1 MDDSNNINAKMLG
14 RFAVPGQEMVY
25 KLFDAFLSKTVL
37 EDRLIDFSKPPVEHD
52 DGSVEFETL
61 NAADGAPV
69 PSFLELIL
77 GQTFVRFSFS
87 ARSIKNSGMS
97 QEEYKRSF
105 DGYNTKCV
113 QYRDDVCKFL
123 DEDLLEKPEEPIEPI
138 FNPPVRPGDYK
149 EIVVPK
155 RKKKDTDE
163 EYLAKMLKYE
173 QDVKERDEKNRV
185 RMENFE
191 KRYNEYMERYD
202 SRLKEYEERKTLYSE
217 ELKAYQE
224 WRDSFIEK
232 NKAHLKTNWMI
243 AVHLYWLW
251 SLGANNVALGCGA
264 YGQLM
269 DLETP
274 AFPDMGLWNVQVLG
288 MRKDLKLIYSI
299 FERFLSWPRRPKFNT
314 VAEVKAALVDF
325 ILKVRKDSSAQV
337 RNGLL
342 HLCDPDKF
350 TNMYTYQEKVEYVLM
365 HDSALQGFRAGDMFE
380 MNRNDSVFFSK
391 KNVGGKKF
399 DGDYQG
405 LRTEEKISHIKG

>member
-61 NAADGAPV
+61 NADDGASL
-69 PSFLELIL
+69 PSFSQLIL
-77 GQTFVRFSFS
+77 GQPVASVY
-87 ARSIKNSGMS
+87 
-97 QEEYKRSF
+97 E
-105 DGYNTKCV
+105 
-113 QYRDDVCKFL
+113 FL
-123 DEDLLEKPEEPIEPI
+123 DEPLLEKPEEPTKPRDL
-138 FNPPVRPGDYK
+138 NPPERPGDYK
-149 EIVVPK
+149 EIKVPK

-163 EYLAKMLKYE
+163 EYQAKMLKYE

-191 KRYNEYMERYD
+191 KRYNEYMERHG
-202 SRLKEYEERKTLYSE
+202 SRLKEYEKLAAQYPEKLT
-217 ELKAYQE
+217 AYQE
-224 WRDSFIEK
+224 WHNSFIEK
-232 NKAHLKTNWMI
+232 NKVYLMI
-243 AVHLYWLW
+243 AFHLYWLW
-251 SLGANNVALGCGA
+251 SLGANNVAVGCGP
-264 YGQLM
+264 YGKLM
-269 DLETP
+269 ELETP
-274 AFPDMGLWNVQVLG
+274 AYPDMGLWKVQVLG
-288 MRKDLKLIYSI
+288 MRKDLKLIYST
-299 FERFLSWPRRPKFNT
+299 FERILSWPKRPKFNT
-314 VAEVKAALVDF
+314 LAEVKAALVNF
-325 ILKVRKDSSAQV
+325 VLKVRKDSSAQV

-342 HLCDPDKF
+342 HLCNPEKF
-350 TNMYTYQEKVEYVLM
+350 TNMYTYQEKVEYVLQ
-365 HDSALQGFRAGDMFE
+365 HDSALQGYHASDMAE

>member
-37 EDRLIDFSKPPVEHD
+37 EDRLIDFSKPPIEHD
-52 DGSVEFETL
+52 DGSVEFEAL
-61 NAADGAPV
+61 NAGDGASV
-69 PSFLELIL
+69 PSFSQLIL
-77 GQTFVRFSFS
+77 GQPVASVY
-87 ARSIKNSGMS
+87 
-97 QEEYKRSF
+97 E
-105 DGYNTKCV
+105 
-113 QYRDDVCKFL
+113 FL
-123 DEDLLEKPEEPIEPI
+123 DEPLLEKPEEPAKPRDL
-138 FNPPVRPGDYK
+138 NPPVRPGDYK

-163 EYLAKMLKYE
+163 EYQAKMLKYE
-173 QDVKERDEKNRV
+173 QEVKERDEKNRV

-232 NKAHLKTNWMI
+232 NKAHLKTSWMI

-274 AFPDMGLWNVQVLG
+274 AYPDMGLWNVQVLG
-288 MRKDLKLIYSI
+288 MRRDLKLIYST

>member
-1 MDDSNNINAKMLG
+1 MGESNNVNAKVSG
-14 RFAVPGQEMVY
+14 RFAVPGQETVY

-37 EDRLIDFSKPPVEHD
+37 EDRLIDFSKPPVERE

-61 NAADGAPV
+61 NAADGTPV

-113 QYRDDVCKFL
+113 QYKDDVCKFL
-123 DEDLLEKPEEPIEPI
+123 DENLLEKPEEPIEPM

-149 EIVVPK
+149 EIMVPK

-163 EYLAKMLKYE
+163 EYQAKMLKYE
-173 QDVKERDEKNRV
+173 QEVKERDEKNRV

-274 AFPDMGLWNVQVLG
+274 AYPDMGLWNVQVLG
-288 MRKDLKLIYSI
+288 MRRDLKLIYSI

-380 MNRNDSVFFSK
+380 MNRNDSVCFSK
-391 KNVGGKKF
+391 KNVGGNRF
-399 DGDYQG
+399 EGDYQG
-405 LRTEEKISHIKG
+405 LRTEDKIRYIKG